1 MSSTLTKRQIEWAY
15 KKWCEGYTQ
24 GEISEALYVSQNTVY
39 RALKGKSRVRPK
51 LVYNFAEEWQIERFT
66 MLAEKALKE

>member
-1 MSSTLTKRQIEWAY
+1 MSSTLTKKQIEWAY

-51 LVYNFAEEWQIERFT
+51 LVYNFTEENKET
-66 MLAEKALKE
+66 EKALKER